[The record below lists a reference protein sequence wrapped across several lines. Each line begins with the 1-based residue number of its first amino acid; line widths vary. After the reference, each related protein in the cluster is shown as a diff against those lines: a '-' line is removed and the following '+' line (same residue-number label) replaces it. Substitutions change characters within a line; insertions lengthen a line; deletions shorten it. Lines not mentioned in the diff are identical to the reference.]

1 MNRWQAWAGR
11 LRARHGRVDA
21 WRAAGAMAL
30 RRGAGAGASG
40 TVVQVHAGPVVH
52 QHLRLAVTA
61 RFPLSL
67 RAQPSTPMV
76 LRQPMPA
83 SASRTPAEIPR
94 MTVAGAG
101 PDGRPGRPG
110 PAGPD
115 GAPGHPGAMASVPLT
130 HRAAA
135 PLFVRAGEASARP
148 MLAASPSAPV
158 LRAAVQSIAPV
169 AAAHAAEIATRLR
182 RGATREELP
191 PPPSAA
197 VLAAPG
203 RAAARAA
210 EAQAPVT
217 AQAARQQP
225 SAPRPAPAAPA
236 VDVDALTGL
245 VIQQIDRRLVAWRE
259 RMGRV

>member
-21 WRAAGAMAL
+21 WRAAGEMAL
-30 RRGAGAGASG
+30 RRGAGAAG
-40 TVVQVHAGPVVH
+40 TVVQAHAGPVVH

-67 RAQPSTPMV
+67 RAQPSAPMV
-76 LRQPMPA
+76 LRQPMPVGA
-83 SASRTPAEIPR
+83 LQAPAEIPR
-94 MTVAGAG
+94 MTIASAG

-110 PAGPD
+110 
-115 GAPGHPGAMASVPLT
+115 HPGEMASVPMT
-130 HRAAA
+130 HRMAA
-135 PLFVRAGEASARP
+135 PLFVPATEATARP

-158 LRAAVQSIAPV
+158 LRAGVQPIAPV
-169 AAAHAAEIATRLR
+169 AAAHAAQIATRLR

-191 PPPSAA
+191 PAPSAA
-197 VLAAPG
+197 VLTAPG

-210 EAQAPVT
+210 EAEAKAAVQA
-217 AQAARQQP
+217 AARQQP
-225 SAPRPAPAAPA
+225 SAPRQAPAAP
-236 VDVDALTGL
+236 VEDVDALTGL

>member
-21 WRAAGAMAL
+21 WRAAGEMAL
-30 RRGAGAGASG
+30 RRGAGAAG
-40 TVVQVHAGPVVH
+40 TVVQAHAGPVVH

-67 RAQPSTPMV
+67 RARPAAPMV

-83 SASRTPAEIPR
+83 GALQAPAETPR
-94 MTVAGAG
+94 MTIASAG

-115 GAPGHPGAMASVPLT
+115 GAPGHPGEMASVPMT
-130 HRAAA
+130 HRMAA
-135 PLFVRAGEASARP
+135 PLFVPAREATARP

-158 LRAAVQSIAPV
+158 LRAGVQPIAPV
-169 AAAHAAEIATRLR
+169 AAAHAAQIATRLR

-191 PPPSAA
+191 PAPSAA
-197 VLAAPG
+197 VLTAPG

-210 EAQAPVT
+210 EAEAKAAVQA
-217 AQAARQQP
+217 AARQQP
-225 SAPRPAPAAPA
+225 SAPPQAPAAPA